1 PAACISSRFFPCA
14 QRSSMCS
21 LFSPQMNTDCHRFKP
36 ENWTNSAPSRPCGIQ
51 WKRDDSQVVPP
62 SVLICENLWLSLRF
76 HLDLGFHRICNET
89 LLVRAM
95 IHLLDFLRRWL
106 LLAGEFETLPQR
118 HPGDG

>member
-1 PAACISSRFFPCA
+1 MNPRRLHKLTIFSM
-14 QRSSMCS
+14 RSAFVDVLIIFATDEHRLPQIQTRELDES
-21 LFSPQMNTDCHRFKP
+21 LWN
-36 ENWTNSAPSRPCGIQ
+36 Q

-76 HLDLGFHRICNET
+76 DLDLGFHRICNET

>member
-1 PAACISSRFFPCA
+1 
-14 QRSSMCS
+14 MCS
-21 LFSPQMNTDCHRFKP
+21 LFSPQMNTDCHSFKP
-36 ENWTNSAPSRPCGIQ
+36 ENWTDSAPSCPYDVNGKQ
-51 WKRDDSQVVPP
+51 DDSEFVPP
-62 SVLICENLWLSLRF
+62 SVLIRENLWLSLR
-76 HLDLGFHRICNET
+76 LDLNFSLHRICNET